1 MTPSSI
7 DRKYPQ
13 PPLPL
18 LVTGIAGVAGYNA
31 FHYFHRLYEGQVVG
45 IRNKNNFRLCGPG
58 IVGVDMENYDA
69 LAELFREYRF
79 QTVLDCAGNCAL
91 KACELDSKL
100 ARMMNVDSALN
111 VLKLARQYGARL
123 VHLSCDLV
131 YAGRDGGGYT
141 EDIPPDPVT
150 MYGRT
155 IAEAERLILPTDVGA
170 AVLRISL
177 PMDVSFNGHAGAI
190 DWIANRFRN
199 DRPATLYYDEVRTPT
214 YCDCMNEV
222 FHELLLNDTAG
233 LFHAGGPRRLSL
245 YQIAQIINRVGGFDP
260 DLLHGCPRIEAGPV
274 PPRAGN
280 VTMDSSKLATALGRE
295 PFVPWPLDDRLIPT
309 DREWHKIR
317 PKEEPRGEPAIH
329 SLLCKRP
336 AGM

>member
-1 MTPSSI
+1 MPPSFEDTLPS
-7 DRKYPQ
+7 

-31 FHYFHRLYEGQVVG
+31 FHYFHKLYPGQVFG
-45 IRNKNNFRLCGPG
+45 IRNKNNFRLSGPG
-58 IVGVDMENYDA
+58 IVGVDLENFDA
-69 LAELFREYRF
+69 LVELFAEHQFRA
-79 QTVLDCAGNCAL
+79 VLNCAGNCAL

-111 VLKLARQYGARL
+111 IMKLARQNGARL

-155 IAEAERLILPTDVGA
+155 ISEAERLLLPTDVGA

-222 FHELLLNDTAG
+222 FHELLLGDTAG

-245 YQIAQIINRVGGFDP
+245 YQIAQIVNRVGGFDP
-260 DLLHGCPRIEAGPV
+260 ELLHGCPRIDAGPV

-280 VTMDSSKLATALGRE
+280 VTMDSSKLARELGRE
-295 PFVPWPLDDRLIPT
+295 PFAAWPLDDRLVPT
-309 DREWHKIR
+309 DREWHT
-317 PKEEPRGEPAIH
+317 
-329 SLLCKRP
+329 LRP
-336 AGM
+336 AGESRGEEEIRQLLYKRPSE